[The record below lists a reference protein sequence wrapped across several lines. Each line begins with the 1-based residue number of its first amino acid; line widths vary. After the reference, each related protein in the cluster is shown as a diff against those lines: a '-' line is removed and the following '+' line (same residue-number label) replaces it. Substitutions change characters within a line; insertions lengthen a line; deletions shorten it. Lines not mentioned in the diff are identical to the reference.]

1 MDDPDRD
8 DLPLLHG
15 ARIDLRGFRQ
25 DDLQDFYAMHAD
37 PKVARYGSHPPFTEL
52 SQATERFERE
62 LSSRD
67 AGRALAWVIADRD
80 TDRLM
85 GSTALFAIDR
95 EQGRAELG
103 YALRPEHWGKG
114 YAQEAVRLVLEHAFG
129 TLHLRRIEAD
139 IDPRNTASCKL
150 VERLGFVR
158 EGLLRERWNVAGEIS
173 DAAFYGL
180 LASEWRQDD
189 QDR

>member
-1 MDDPDRD
+1 MDEPARD

-15 ARIDLRGFRQ
+15 PRVDLRGFRE
-25 DDLQDFYAMHAD
+25 DDLQDFFAMHSD
-37 PKVARYGSHPPFTEL
+37 PKVARYGSHPAFTEL

-62 LSSRD
+62 LRSRD
-67 AGRALAWVIADRD
+67 SGRALAWVIADRS

-85 GSTALFAIDR
+85 GSTALFAIDH

-103 YALRPEHWGKG
+103 YALRPSHWGKG
-114 YAQEAVRLVLEHAFG
+114 FAQEAVRLVLTHAFD
-129 TLHLRRIEAD
+129 TLRLRRIEAD

-158 EGLLRERWNVAGEIS
+158 EGLLRERWNVADELC
-173 DAAFYGL
+173 DAALYGL
-180 LASEWRQDD
+180 LASDWR
-189 QDR
+189 RSEGT